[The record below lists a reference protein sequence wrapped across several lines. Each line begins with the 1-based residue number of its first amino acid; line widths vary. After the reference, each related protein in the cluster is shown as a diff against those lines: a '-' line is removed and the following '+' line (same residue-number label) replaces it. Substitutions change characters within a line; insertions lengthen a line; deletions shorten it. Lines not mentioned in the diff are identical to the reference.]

1 MRHPLFMV
9 IHMAQIRFHPHF
21 DTTLSKVLASAAENG
36 TVAITCQGLDALV
49 LASQVI
55 RFAADRGADVNCTP
69 VKGRVEVT
77 IAGRAAHPSNRSN
90 RPGQRVG

>member
-1 MRHPLFMV
+1 MV
-9 IHMAQIRFHPHF
+9 MDMAQIRFHPHF
-21 DTTLSKVLASAAENG
+21 DMTLSKVLASAAENG

-77 IAGRAAHPSNRSN
+77 IAGRAAHPSARSK